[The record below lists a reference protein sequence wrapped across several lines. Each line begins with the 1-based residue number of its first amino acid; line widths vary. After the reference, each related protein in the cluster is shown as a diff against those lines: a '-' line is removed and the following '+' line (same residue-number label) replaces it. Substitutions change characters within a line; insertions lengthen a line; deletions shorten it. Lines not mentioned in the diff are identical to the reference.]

1 MVSFRPWDKS
11 WVDDRGW
18 ISACIE
24 GSSVTDPDYSADF
37 YRKYAREYAHVS
49 AEFIQSVYIKSS
61 HPGLKHDWDL
71 WERLKQLVGEARR
84 GLDAGCG
91 AGARDVYNAWTQ
103 GYDITGVDS
112 IEENI
117 QAAWDLHPDIAD
129 RVFVADLQQPLP
141 FDDQSFDFVLC
152 NAVIQHIE
160 ARLVREMVLPQ
171 LIRVLRPGG
180 VLQLMF
186 KNGQGVATVFD
197 KDYGIDRSFQLFDEH
212 EILGILQEL
221 GMALVEAE
229 SPDELGGFLYFTDPK
244 PIDYCVFFA
253 RKDGA

>member
-1 MVSFRPWDKS
+1 MPRRLNLRLHSLFAGEEYTVVHGFR
-11 WVDDRGW
+11 
-18 ISACIE
+18 
-24 GSSVTDPDYSADF
+24 
-37 YRKYAREYAHVS
+37 
-49 AEFIQSVYIKSS
+49 
-61 HPGLKHDWDL
+61 
-71 WERLKQLVGEARR
+71 VGE
-84 GLDAGCG
+84 
-91 AGARDVYNAWTQ
+91 VK
-103 GYDITGVDS
+103 
-112 IEENI
+112 E
-117 QAAWDLHPDIAD
+117 P
-129 RVFVADLQQPLP
+129 
-141 FDDQSFDFVLC
+141 
-152 NAVIQHIE
+152 
-160 ARLVREMVLPQ
+160 PQ